1 MTGRRVRAAVLAL
14 VVCAAL
20 GCGKYG
26 PPRRTPD
33 GPPEPTPVIE
43 GPVATA
49 QEELEAAVERD
60 ELSED
65 SPEDTAGPAPTR
77 DDDPNTEPPR

>member
-1 MTGRRVRAAVLAL
+1 MLAAALAL
-14 VVCAAL
+14 VVCVAL

-33 GPPEPTPVIE
+33 GPPEPAPVIE

-49 QEELEAAVERD
+49 QEELEAAVERE
-60 ELSED
+60 ELEGQ
-65 SPEDTAGPAPTR
+65 SPEETAGAAATR
-77 DDDPNTEPPR
+77 SDDDPNTEPPR